1 MKRGYLIYILGVF
14 IAATLIFT
22 GCFRAIIPAPGNESR
37 LFQFLRHSTVFT
49 MYIITVMITDVR
61 IFAR

>member
-22 GCFRAIIPAPGNESR
+22 GCFRAIMPAPGNESR
-37 LFQFLRHSTVFT
+37 LFQFLRCGSIFT
-49 MYIITVMITDVR
+49 IDVITVMITDVR